1 MGTPLDTPVVAND
14 GVEHHAS
21 IDAVK
26 PAMSPTDVE
35 ELIRVPFDGPI
46 TRSRAKKIAQGTRSI
61 LVRLAAI
68 VEESNKKRWVTMI

>member
-1 MGTPLDTPVVAND
+1 MN
-14 GVEHHAS
+14 S
-21 IDAVK
+21 DAVK
-26 PAMSPTDVE
+26 SVMSPSDVE

-68 VEESNKKRWVTMI
+68 IEESNKKRWVTMIQHQSSPDSIT